1 MAFVDFYTKL
11 FLAGQAGPLEPCLQH
26 LRPCISESMNQELS
40 KDFFGDEVNIALQ
53 QMGPLKAPG
62 LDSLNACFFQKKK
75 MGNCGRR
82 GT

>member
-11 FLAGQAGPLEPCLQH
+11 FSVGQAKPLEPCLQH
-26 LRPCISESMNQELS
+26 LRPCISESMNQELL
-40 KDFFGDEVNIALQ
+40 KDFSGDEVNAALQ

-62 LDSLNACFFQKKK
+62 PDGLNAYFFQKKL
-75 MGNCGRR
+75 GNCGRR